1 MEIRNWCRF
10 SNNDKSIKK
19 HLVGYIISRI
29 ILGWKYRTSRVM
41 QCQESNPQSPICHLG
56 TRWAALWEWVLA
68 TFAAKQNSNGVAI
81 SMLGW
86 DRTLFN
92 QYIVN
97 CSQLLFRGNMQYWY
111 IDGKYRIYAAKL
123 RNGGKT
129 SFNHINFILT
139 INTPILYL
147 SCNKISKTKILFNLS
162 KEKR

>member
-1 MEIRNWCRF
+1 M
-10 SNNDKSIKK
+10 
-19 HLVGYIISRI
+19 SR
-29 ILGWKYRTSRVM
+29 
-41 QCQESNPQSPICHLG
+41 EQSPITYLSLG
-56 TRWAALWEWVLA
+56 DAMSSSVGVSSG
-68 TFAAKQNSNGVAI
+68 TFRHYPAKQNSNGVAI
-81 SMLGW
+81 SMSGW

-111 IDGKYRIYAAKL
+111 IDGKYRIYVAKL

-129 SFNHINFILT
+129 SFNHINVILT

-147 SCNKISKTKILFNLS
+147 SCNKICNTKILFNLS